1 MAQRVFMRT
10 FSMRIKVG
18 SDGLDMRNVRKGEGA
33 SPRWISL
40 GCQAGFWTKGG
51 GFGVMTILERAF

>member
-1 MAQRVFMRT
+1 
-10 FSMRIKVG
+10 MRIKVG

-33 SPRWISL
+33 SPRLISL